1 MRRKFNITKLKHF
14 FGHKDA
20 VYTFSLDKKRQRIF
34 SAGADGYI
42 VQWDLDKDD
51 NGLLL
56 LTASEAFYSVYFCAS
71 SNYLLAAGRS
81 GTLYVVDLQNNDLIF
96 NQKVSP
102 SSIFTILEKDGLYYI
117 GDEKGI
123 LFILDKNFNEVDQLR
138 IGQHSIR
145 CSAMNSE
152 YLIFGCSDHKI
163 YVLNNEKNLVQILEG
178 HHNSVFA
185 MEFLNPEILISTGRD
200 AMLTLWDLK
209 SGATI
214 LSVPAHMYQAKSISV
229 GENGIILTSSMDK
242 TIKLWDDEL
251 NLLKVISIEKME
263 SHTNCINKVQWIDN
277 DKFISSSDDKSIIV
291 WQLSEV

>member
-20 VYTFSLDKKRQRIF
+20 VYAFSLDKKRQQIF
-34 SAGADGYI
+34 SAGADGYL
-42 VQWDLDKDD
+42 VQWNLDKDE
-51 NGLLL
+51 NGQLL
-56 LTASEAFYSVYFCAS
+56 LTASEAFYTVYFCEY

-81 GTLYVVDLQNNDLIF
+81 GTLYVVDLQNNELIF
-96 NQKVSP
+96 KQKISS
-102 SSIFTILEKDGLYYI
+102 SSIYTILEKDEHYYI
-117 GDEKGI
+117 GDEQGS
-123 LFILDKNFNEVDQLR
+123 LYILDKTFQKINHLHV
-138 IGQHSIR
+138 GQSAVR
-145 CSAMNSE
+145 CSANHSE
-152 YLIFGCSDHKI
+152 YIIFGCSDHKI
-163 YVLNNEKNLVQILEG
+163 YVLDHQNNLLQILEG

-185 MEFLNPEILISTGRD
+185 VAFLNPEILISTGRD

-209 SGATI
+209 SGVAI

-263 SHTNCINKVQWIDN
+263 SHTNCINKVQWVDH
-277 DKFISSSDDKSIIV
+277 DRFISSSDDKSLIL